1 MQENK
6 GNAILPV
13 AAGYVKTPN
22 DSLQDRRL
30 SVFYDSGAQI
40 SLIRNEVA
48 ESLNLENRPVKV
60 LTT

>member
-1 MQENK
+1 M
-6 GNAILPV
+6 
-13 AAGYVKTPN
+13 KTPN
-22 DSLQDRRL
+22 DSLQDI

-60 LTT
+60 LITKVGGTEEELNTKLY